1 MEKIDILNSTK
12 NGNRN
17 IVIEESYFT
26 ITLNNIHSFTIILI
40 FILMNPVLFPP
51 YHKCNSFLDFLFF
64 SLCVLLNEIKIGF
77 LFQKKERINSLSLR
91 SLYSF
96 FSFPRLGLRWNEE
109 RIEDIS
115 TSSYFNISIN
125 IYFDKKLFVLLES
138 SALFLFHQH

>member
-1 MEKIDILNSTK
+1 
-12 NGNRN
+12 
-17 IVIEESYFT
+17 
-26 ITLNNIHSFTIILI
+26 
-40 FILMNPVLFPP
+40 MNPVLFPP
-51 YHKCNSFLDFLFF
+51 YHKCNSFLDFLLF
-64 SLCVLLNEIKIGF
+64 SHCVLLNEMKIGF

-125 IYFDKKLFVLLES
+125 IYLDKKNCLCCWNLLLS
-138 SALFLFHQH
+138 SYSINIQICFIIFILSHQFLRQVIKLPYPFNHII

>member
-1 MEKIDILNSTK
+1 MSCFIFFSM
-12 NGNRN
+12 
-17 IVIEESYFT
+17 S
-26 ITLNNIHSFTIILI
+26 LI
-40 FILMNPVLFPP
+40 NFSPP
-51 YHKCNSFLDFLFF
+51 YHKCNSFLVFLLF
-64 SLCVLLNEIKIGF
+64 SHCVLLNEMKIGF

-125 IYFDKKLFVLLES
+125 IYFDRNCLCCWNLLLS
-138 SALFLFHQH
+138 SYSINIKICLSSFNWAINSFTKPKYTVPFQPYYLKPAVY